1 MGTFPFFATRKRG
14 MSPFC
19 YTVAG
24 LMTDSTDIFGS
35 LWAALR
41 PWAES
46 IVVLSIGV
54 AAGLAAVFVAS
65 LVLRLGLRRHN
76 APLADS
82 LRNHC
87 RRTLGWFLPL
97 LGLYLALPLSG
108 PATKLAWLPPLLVS
122 LLIFGIGML
131 LVRLVRVLEDVIS
144 RRVQMDV
151 ADNLRAR
158 KFHTQF
164 RILRQVLTLII
175 WLLAGSAILLQF
187 DGFRQFG
194 RGLLASAG
202 IASLVIGF
210 AAQRTLG
217 NLIAGFQIA
226 ITQPIRLDDVVVVE
240 NEWGRIEEITLTYVV
255 VKIWDD
261 RRLVLP
267 ISYFLENPFTNWT
280 RRTAEILGTVFLHV
294 DYSVPLDALRKELE
308 RLVKD
313 HADWDGRVVEI
324 VAFESRPTTLEIR
337 ALISAGDSGAAW
349 RLRCHVREGL
359 VTFLQQN
366 YPTALPRFRAEI
378 AGPGN
383 GDIPRFR
390 EAETGNVPIS
400 ESKGPA
406 G

>member
-1 MGTFPFFATRKRG
+1 
-14 MSPFC
+14 
-19 YTVAG
+19 
-24 LMTDSTDIFGS
+24 MTDSTDIFGS
-35 LWAALR
+35 IWAGLR

-46 IVVLSIGV
+46 IVVLGIGV
-54 AAGLAAVFVAS
+54 TAGLAALFVVS
-65 LVLRLGLRRHN
+65 LVLRHGVRRHN

-82 LRNHC
+82 VRTHC
-87 RRTLGWFLPL
+87 SRTLGWFLPL
-97 LGLYLALPLSG
+97 LGVYLALPLSG
-108 PATKLAWLPPLLVS
+108 PVADQPWVAPLLVS
-122 LLIFGIGML
+122 ALIFGIGML
-131 LVRLVRVLEDVIS
+131 LVRLVRVLEDTIS

-175 WLLAGSAILLQF
+175 WLLTLAAILLQF

-240 NEWGRIEEITLTYVV
+240 NEWGRIEEITLSYVV

-294 DYSVPLDALRKELE
+294 DYSVPLDALRTELNK
-308 RLVKD
+308 LVEG
-313 HADWDGRVVEI
+313 HADWDGRVAEI

-366 YPTALPRFRAEI
+366 YPTALPRFRAEV
-378 AGPGN
+378 AGKEQNRGQS
-383 GDIPRFR
+383 RVS
-390 EAETGNVPIS
+390 AETRL
-400 ESKGPA
+400 
-406 G
+406 

>member
-1 MGTFPFFATRKRG
+1 
-14 MSPFC
+14 MSESP
-19 YTVAG
+19 
-24 LMTDSTDIFGS
+24 DILSS
-35 LWAALR
+35 LWTGAR

-46 IVVLSIGV
+46 LVVLGGGAALGIAMLLV
-54 AAGLAAVFVAS
+54 AG
-65 LVLRLGLRRHN
+65 LVLRHGLRRGN
-76 APLADS
+76 PVLADS
-82 LRNHC
+82 VKKHGAGVLA
-87 RRTLGWFLPL
+87 WFLPVF
-97 LGLYLALPLSG
+97 GVYLALPVAG
-108 PATKLAWLPPLLVS
+108 RAADEPWLQPLLTS

-131 LVRLVRVLEDVIS
+131 LVRLVRVLEDML
-144 RRVQMDV
+144 RHRVHMDV

-158 KFHTQF
+158 KIHTQF

-175 WLLAGSAILLQF
+175 WILAGSAILLQF
-187 DGFRQFG
+187 DGFRNFG

-202 IASLVIGF
+202 IASIVLGF

-294 DYSVPLDALRKELE
+294 DYSVPLDALRTKLDD
-308 RLVKD
+308 LVKG
-313 HADWDGRVVEI
+313 HPDWDGRVAEI

-359 VTFLQQN
+359 VTYLQQN
-366 YPTALPRFRAEI
+366 YPTALPRFRVARD
-378 AGPGN
+378 APQKS
-383 GDIPRFR
+383 DRR
-390 EAETGNVPIS
+390 DD
-400 ESKGPA
+400 
-406 G
+406 

>member
-1 MGTFPFFATRKRG
+1 MMDAP
-14 MSPFC
+14 
-19 YTVAG
+19 
-24 LMTDSTDIFGS
+24 DIFAS
-35 LWAALR
+35 LWAGLR

-46 IVVLSIGV
+46 LGVLAIGAAGGFVALFLARLMLRHGLERNNPVLGGSLRARSIGV
-54 AAGLAAVFVAS
+54 LA
-65 LVLRLGLRRHN
+65 
-76 APLADS
+76 
-82 LRNHC
+82 
-87 RRTLGWFLPL
+87 WFLPV
-97 LGLYLALPLSG
+97 LGVYLALPASG
-108 PATKLAWLPPLLVS
+108 PATEQAWLAPLLVS
-122 LLIFGIGML
+122 VLIFGVGLL
-131 LVRLVRVLEDVIS
+131 LVRLVHVLEDTLAQ
-144 RRVQMDV
+144 RVKMDV

-175 WLLAGSAILLQF
+175 WIIAGSAILLQF

-202 IASLVIGF
+202 IASIVLGF

-294 DYSVPLDALRKELE
+294 DYSVPLDALREKLAE
-308 RLVKD
+308 LVKD
-313 HADWDGRVVEI
+313 HPDWDGRVAEI
-324 VAFESRPTTLEIR
+324 VAFEARPTTLEIR
-337 ALISAGDSGAAW
+337 ALVSSSDSGAAW

-359 VTFLQQN
+359 VTYLQQN
-366 YPTALPRFRAEI
+366 YPTALPRFRAEVTD
-378 AGPGN
+378 PGQ
-383 GDIPRFR
+383 
-390 EAETGNVPIS
+390 A
-400 ESKGPA
+400 
-406 G
+406 

>member
-1 MGTFPFFATRKRG
+1 
-14 MSPFC
+14 MS
-19 YTVAG
+19 
-24 LMTDSTDIFGS
+24 DSPDIFAS
-35 LWAALR
+35 LWTGAR

-46 IVVLSIGV
+46 LVVLSAGV
-54 AAGLAAVFVAS
+54 TLGLVALFVAG
-65 LVLRLGLRRHN
+65 LVLRYGLRRGN
-76 APLADS
+76 PVLADA
-82 LRNHC
+82 LRTHC
-87 RRTLGWFLPL
+87 AGVLAWFLPL
-97 LGLYLALPLSG
+97 LGAYLALPVAG
-108 PATKLAWLPPLLVS
+108 TAAEQPWLRPLLVS
-122 LLIFGIGML
+122 LLIFAFGML

-144 RRVQMDV
+144 QRVQMDV

-175 WLLAGSAILLQF
+175 WILAGSAILLQF

-217 NLIAGFQIA
+217 NLIAGFQMA
-226 ITQPIRLDDVVVVE
+226 VTQPIRLDDVVVVE
-240 NEWGRIEEITLTYVV
+240 NEWGRVEEITLTYVV

-267 ISYFLENPFTNWT
+267 ISYFLEHPFTNWT

-294 DYSVPLDALRKELE
+294 DYSVPLEALRNQLNE
-308 RLVKD
+308 LVKD
-313 HADWDGRVVEI
+313 HPDWDGRVAEI

-337 ALISAGDSGAAW
+337 ALVSAGDSGAAW

-359 VTFLQQN
+359 VTYLQEN
-366 YPTALPRFRAEI
+366 YPTALPRFRTELS
-378 AGPGN
+378 
-383 GDIPRFR
+383 GDGRAPDR
-390 EAETGNVPIS
+390 EGAPS
-400 ESKGPA
+400 
-406 G
+406 

>member
-1 MGTFPFFATRKRG
+1 
-14 MSPFC
+14 
-19 YTVAG
+19 
-24 LMTDSTDIFGS
+24 MTDSTDILGA
-35 LWAALR
+35 LAEGLR

-46 IVVLSIGV
+46 LAILGAAAV
-54 AAGLAAVFVAS
+54 AGLIGLFLLRIMLRHGIERRNPALAAS
-65 LVLRLGLRRHN
+65 LRAREMGVV
-76 APLADS
+76 A
-82 LRNHC
+82 
-87 RRTLGWFLPL
+87 WFLPL
-97 LGLYLALPLSG
+97 LGVYLVLPVSG
-108 PATKLAWLPPLLVS
+108 RAAEQAGIAPVLVA
-122 LLIFGIGML
+122 LLILGIGLL
-131 LVRLVRVLEDVIS
+131 LVRAVRVLEDVL
-144 RRVQMDV
+144 RARVTMDV

-158 KFHTQF
+158 KIHTQF

-187 DGFRQFG
+187 DGFQQFG

-267 ISYFLENPFTNWT
+267 ISYFLEKPFTNWT
-280 RRTAEILGTVFLHV
+280 RKTAEILGTVFLHV
-294 DYSVPLDALRKELE
+294 DYSVPLEALRSELD
-308 RLVKD
+308 RLVRD
-313 HADWDGRVVEI
+313 HPDWDGRVSEI

-337 ALISAGDSGAAW
+337 ALVSARDSGAAW

-359 VTFLQQN
+359 VTYLQRE
-366 YPTALPRFRAEI
+366 YPESLPKFRA
-378 AGPGN
+378 AVSGP
-383 GDIPRFR
+383 
-390 EAETGNVPIS
+390 
-400 ESKGPA
+400 
-406 G
+406 

>member
-1 MGTFPFFATRKRG
+1 
-14 MSPFC
+14 
-19 YTVAG
+19 
-24 LMTDSTDIFGS
+24 MTDSTDFF
-35 LWAALR
+35 AALWTGAR
-41 PWAES
+41 PWLES
-46 IVVLSIGV
+46 LAILAGGAVVGLV
-54 AAGLAAVFVAS
+54 ALVVVRMLLRHGL
-65 LVLRLGLRRHN
+65 GRHN
-76 APLADS
+76 TELSTALRQRSTGVLA
-82 LRNHC
+82 
-87 RRTLGWFLPL
+87 WFLPL
-97 LGLYLALPLSG
+97 LGAYLALPL
-108 PATKLAWLPPLLVS
+108 AERLANQDWLRPLLVS
-122 LLIFGIGML
+122 LLIFGIGLL
-131 LVRLVRVLEDVIS
+131 LVRLTRVLEDVLA

-255 VKIWDD
+255 VKIWDE

-267 ISYFLENPFTNWT
+267 ISYFLEKPFTNWT
-280 RRTAEILGTVFLHV
+280 RQTSEILGTVFLHV
-294 DYSVPLDALRKELE
+294 DYSVPLDALREKLQQ
-308 RLVKD
+308 LVKG
-313 HADWDGRVVEI
+313 HEDWDGRVAEI
-324 VAFESRPTTLEIR
+324 VAFEARPTTLEIR
-337 ALISAGDSGAAW
+337 ALVSSRDSGAGW

-359 VTFLQQN
+359 VTFLQQE
-366 YPTALPRFRAEI
+366 YPTALPRFRAEV
-378 AGPGN
+378 A
-383 GDIPRFR
+383 DV
-390 EAETGNVPIS
+390 AETAEG
-400 ESKGPA
+400 A
-406 G
+406 GAG

>member
-1 MGTFPFFATRKRG
+1 
-14 MSPFC
+14 
-19 YTVAG
+19 
-24 LMTDSTDIFGS
+24 MTDSTDIFGS
-35 LWAALR
+35 IWAGLR

-46 IVVLSIGV
+46 IVVLGIGV
-54 AAGLAAVFVAS
+54 TAGLAALFVVS
-65 LVLRLGLRRHN
+65 LVLRHGVRRHN

-82 LRNHC
+82 VRTHC
-87 RRTLGWFLPL
+87 SRTLGWFLPL
-97 LGLYLALPLSG
+97 LGVYLALPLSG
-108 PATKLAWLPPLLVS
+108 PVADQPWVAPLLVS
-122 LLIFGIGML
+122 ALIFGIGML
-131 LVRLVRVLEDVIS
+131 LVRLVRVLEDTIS

-175 WLLAGSAILLQF
+175 WLLTLAAILLQF

-294 DYSVPLDALRKELE
+294 DYSVPLDALRTELNK
-308 RLVKD
+308 LVEG
-313 HADWDGRVVEI
+313 HADWDGRVAEI

-366 YPTALPRFRAEI
+366 YPTALPRFRAEV
-378 AGPGN
+378 AGKEQNRGQS
-383 GDIPRFR
+383 RVS
-390 EAETGNVPIS
+390 AETRL
-400 ESKGPA
+400 
-406 G
+406 

>member
-1 MGTFPFFATRKRG
+1 MQESSNILGT
-14 MSPFC
+14 
-19 YTVAG
+19 
-24 LMTDSTDIFGS
+24 LWDST
-35 LWAALR
+35 R
-41 PWAES
+41 PWAEGLA
-46 IVVLSIGV
+46 VLAFGAV
-54 AAGLAAVFVAS
+54 AGLLAVFIARLALKLFVA
-65 LVLRLGLRRHN
+65 RQHP
-76 APLADS
+76 AFADS
-82 LRNHC
+82 VGQRCMGVLA
-87 RRTLGWFLPL
+87 WFLPL
-97 LGLYLALPLSG
+97 LGVYLALPAADRAAG
-108 PATKLAWLPPLLVS
+108 LPGLRSALVS
-122 LLIFGIGML
+122 LLIFGVGFL
-131 LVRLVRVLEDVIS
+131 VVRLVRVLEDLLGK
-144 RRVQMDV
+144 RLQMDV

-175 WLLAGSAILLQF
+175 WLLTGSAILLQF

-194 RGLLASAG
+194 QGLLASAG
-202 IASLVIGF
+202 IASIVLGF

-267 ISYFLENPFTNWT
+267 ISYFLEHPFTNWT

-294 DYSVPLDALRKELE
+294 DYSVPLDALRTELDK
-308 RLVKD
+308 LVKG
-313 HADWDGRVVEI
+313 HEDWDGRVAEI

-337 ALISAGDSGAAW
+337 ALVSSRDSGAAW

-366 YPTALPRFRAEI
+366 YPAALPRFRAELS
-378 AGPGN
+378 
-383 GDIPRFR
+383 GD
-390 EAETGNVPIS
+390 T
-400 ESKGPA
+400 
-406 G
+406 

>member
-1 MGTFPFFATRKRG
+1 M
-14 MSPFC
+14 MDSPDFL
-19 YTVAG
+19 A
-24 LMTDSTDIFGS
+24 S
-35 LWAALR
+35 LWTGAR

-46 IVVLSIGV
+46 LLALGGGMAVGLV
-54 AAGLAAVFVAS
+54 AAFLVS
-65 LVLRLGLRRHN
+65 LVLRYGVRRGN
-76 APLADS
+76 PALADS
-82 LRNHC
+82 LRANGAGV
-87 RRTLGWFLPL
+87 LAWFLPL
-97 LGLYLALPLSG
+97 VGIYLALPLSG
-108 PATKLAWLPPLLVS
+108 PATELSWLRPLLVS

-131 LVRLVRVLEDVIS
+131 LVRLVRVLEDLL
-144 RRVQMDV
+144 RQRVQMDV

-158 KFHTQF
+158 KIHTQF

-202 IASLVIGF
+202 IASIVLGF

-294 DYSVPLDALRKELE
+294 DYSVPLDALRTELDK
-308 RLVKD
+308 LVKD
-313 HADWDGRVVEI
+313 HEDWDGRVAEI

-337 ALISAGDSGAAW
+337 ALVSSRDSSAAW

-366 YPTALPRFRAEI
+366 YPTALPRFRAEVSGD
-378 AGPGN
+378 ALPG
-383 GDIPRFR
+383 G
-390 EAETGNVPIS
+390 
-400 ESKGPA
+400 
-406 G
+406 

>member
-1 MGTFPFFATRKRG
+1 
-14 MSPFC
+14 
-19 YTVAG
+19 
-24 LMTDSTDIFGS
+24 MTDSTDILAS
-35 LWAALR
+35 LWAGAR

-46 IVVLSIGV
+46 LGILAIGAV
-54 AAGLAAVFVAS
+54 AGFAALLVARLALRHGLERRNPLLAG
-65 LVLRLGLRRHN
+65 
-76 APLADS
+76 S
-82 LRNHC
+82 LRDRC
-87 RRTLGWFLPL
+87 SGTLAWFLPL
-97 LGLYLALPLSG
+97 LGIYLVLPASG
-108 PATKLAWLPPLLVS
+108 PAANQDWLAPLLVS
-122 LLIFGIGML
+122 LLILGFGLL
-131 LVRLVRVLEDVIS
+131 LVRLVRVLEDQL
-144 RRVQMDV
+144 RERVQMEV

-158 KFHTQF
+158 KIHTQF

-175 WLLAGSAILLQF
+175 WILAGSAVLLQF

-267 ISYFLENPFTNWT
+267 ISYFLEKPFTNWT

-294 DYSVPLDALRKELE
+294 DYSVPLDALRTKLGEL
-308 RLVKD
+308 VQD
-313 HADWDGRVVEI
+313 HPDWDERVAEI

-337 ALISAGDSGAAW
+337 ALVSARDSGAAW

-359 VTFLQQN
+359 VTFLQQD
-366 YPTALPRFRAEI
+366 YPTALPRFRAEVG
-378 AGPGN
+378 AAAAAMGGEPG
-383 GDIPRFR
+383 D
-390 EAETGNVPIS
+390 AESGC
-400 ESKGPA
+400 G
-406 G
+406 